1 MVGYTSSIMRLLQ
14 ASSLVLLPAALA
26 ADVLKTEGF
35 STCLEDAQIRVNRM
49 DIAYDKASN
58 QVTFDVSGTSERE
71 QEVIATLVVSAYGR
85 ELYQREFDPCDEASK
100 VDQLCPGK
108 CSRRRLHVD
117 LILTAFTLVPAGS
130 FSAKGSQSIPSSFT
144 DRIPSIAFSVPDLE
158 GEGKLELKAKE
169 GGQNL
174 ACIESSVGN
183 GKSVDVPA
191 VSYIAAGIAVAALGL
206 SALGALS
213 ASGQPGA
220 STPSPSFTEVMFWF
234 QGMAMNGMH
243 SVDYPPI
250 YRRFAKNF
258 GFSTGLIP
266 WGSMQTS
273 IDNFRKSTGG
283 NLTEDSYEYLRNATL
298 VYSDGSTANT
308 TNDLARR
315 GWELVIRQIETT
327 VNGTDDSSNS
337 TSNTPK
343 FVSGIQGYIEQYSVP
358 EANTFM
364 TVLLVFAIV
373 IAAVAV
379 GILLFK
385 VILEAWSLFGKFPKS
400 LTTFRKEYWRIM
412 AQTITNLIFLLY
424 GVWTLYSIFQFTH
437 GDSWA
442 AKLLAGVTLGVFTAI
457 LGYWT
462 FRIWQVA
469 RRFKKTEGD
478 ASSLYENKETWKKYK
493 IFYENY
499 KRGYWWLFIP
509 VIVYMF
515 AKGCVLASA
524 DGHGLVQTAGQLFI
538 EVVMLALL
546 LWSRPYDR
554 KSGNWIN
561 IVIQIVRVLSVV
573 CILVFVTELGIAQT
587 TKTITGVILIAV
599 QSTLTV
605 ILAILIAVNAI
616 ITCVKEN
623 PHRRRRKEA
632 EKFRGLEDLTPLDG
646 RTSILMQPTGYK
658 PQGQKRMSNSLG
670 PSVYEPYRE
679 QGLVYQNSNSNLLK
693 GAAPIVRERT
703 RDSYGSYDSRSPPP
717 VGRQPTLP
725 TVDLN
730 GRRYS
735 AIAR

>member
-1 MVGYTSSIMRLLQ
+1 
-14 ASSLVLLPAALA
+14 
-26 ADVLKTEGF
+26 
-35 STCLEDAQIRVNRM
+35 
-49 DIAYDKASN
+49 
-58 QVTFDVSGTSERE
+58 
-71 QEVIATLVVSAYGR
+71 
-85 ELYQREFDPCDEASK
+85 
-100 VDQLCPGK
+100 
-108 CSRRRLHVD
+108 
-117 LILTAFTLVPAGS
+117 VPAGS
-130 FSAKGSQSIPSSFT
+130 FSAKGDQSIPSSFS
-144 DRIPSIAFSVPDLE
+144 DKVPSIAFSVPDLE
-158 GEGKLELKAKE
+158 GQGKLQLKAKD
-169 GGQNL
+169 GGENL

-191 VSYIAAGIAVAALGL
+191 VSYVAAGIAVAALGL

-250 YRRFAKNF
+250 YRKFAKNF
-258 GFSTGLIP
+258 GFSTGLIS
-266 WGSMQTS
+266 WGSMQSS

-283 NLTEDSYEYLRNATL
+283 NLTEDSYAYLQNATL
-298 VYSDGSTANT
+298 VYTDGSSANT
-308 TNDLARR
+308 TKNLARR
-315 GWELVIRQIETT
+315 GLELLVRQVSTS
-327 VNGTDDSSNS
+327 VNGTDNSKNS
-337 TSNTPK
+337 TSSGSTPH
-343 FVSGIQGYIEQYSVP
+343 FVKGIQSYVEQYTVP
-358 EANTFM
+358 AANTFM

-385 VILEAWSLFGKFPKS
+385 VILEAWALFGKLPKT

-412 AQTITNLIFLLY
+412 AQTITNLILLLY
-424 GVWTLYSIFQFTH
+424 GIWTLYSIFQFTH

-442 AKLLAGVTLGVFTAI
+442 AKTLAGVTLGVFTAI
-457 LGYWT
+457 LGFWT

-469 RRFKKTEGD
+469 RRFKKLEGD
-478 ASSLYENKETWKKYK
+478 SGALYENKETWKKYK

-509 VIVYMF
+509 TIIYMF

-524 DGHGLVQTAGQLFI
+524 DGHGLVQTAGQLVI
-538 EVVMLALL
+538 EAVMLALL

-561 IVIQIVRVLSVV
+561 IVIQVVRVLSVV
-573 CILVFVTELGIAQT
+573 CILVFATELGIAKS
-587 TKTITGVILIAV
+587 TKTVTGVVLIAV
-599 QSTLTV
+599 QSTLTA

-616 ITCVKEN
+616 ITCVREN

-632 EKFRGLEDLTPLDG
+632 EKLRDLDDLTPLDG

-658 PQGQKRMSNSLG
+658 GPTQKRMSQQVG
-670 PSVYEPYRE
+670 PGAYEPYRE
-679 QGLVYQNSNSNLLK
+679 HGFPREVSNENLVR
-693 GAAPIVRERT
+693 GAAPMGLEHSRT
-703 RDSYGSYDSRSPPP
+703 RSFGSNGSPPP
-717 VGRQPTLP
+717 PSMGRQPTLP
-725 TVDLN
+725 TLDLN

-735 AIAR
+735 AIGR

>member
-1 MVGYTSSIMRLLQ
+1 
-14 ASSLVLLPAALA
+14 
-26 ADVLKTEGF
+26 
-35 STCLEDAQIRVNRM
+35 
-49 DIAYDKASN
+49 
-58 QVTFDVSGTSERE
+58 
-71 QEVIATLVVSAYGR
+71 
-85 ELYQREFDPCDEASK
+85 
-100 VDQLCPGK
+100 
-108 CSRRRLHVD
+108 
-117 LILTAFTLVPAGS
+117 
-130 FSAKGSQSIPSSFT
+130 
-144 DRIPSIAFSVPDLE
+144 
-158 GEGKLELKAKE
+158 LELKAKD

-183 GKSVDVPA
+183 GKSVDVAA
-191 VSYIAAGIAVAALGL
+191 VSYIAAGIAAAALGL

-243 SVDYPPI
+243 SVEYPPI
-250 YRRFAKNF
+250 YRKFAKNF

-298 VYSDGSTANT
+298 IYSDGSTANT
-308 TNDLARR
+308 SSDLAKR
-315 GWELVIRQIETT
+315 GWELVVRQIETS
-327 VNGTDDSSNS
+327 VNGTDDSGNS
-337 TSNTPK
+337 TSGSTPK
-343 FVSGIQGYIEQYSVP
+343 FVSGIQAYVEQYSVP

-385 VILEAWSLFGKFPKS
+385 VILEAWALFGKFPRK
-400 LTTFRKEYWRIM
+400 LTTFRKEYWRVM

-424 GVWTLYSIFQFTH
+424 GVWTLYSVFQFTH

-442 AKLLAGVTLGVFTAI
+442 AKLLAGLTLAVFTAI
-457 LGYWT
+457 LAFWT

-469 RRFKKTEGD
+469 RRFKKMEGD
-478 ASSLYENKETWKKYK
+478 AGALYENKETWKKYK

-509 VIVYMF
+509 VIIYMF

-524 DGHGLVQTAGQLFI
+524 DGHGLVQTAGQLII
-538 EVVMLALL
+538 EAVMLALL
-546 LWSRPYDR
+546 LWSRPFDR

-573 CILVFVTELGIAQT
+573 CILLFATELGIAKP
-587 TKTITGVILIAV
+587 TKTVTGVILIAV
-599 QSTLTV
+599 QSALTA

-616 ITCVKEN
+616 ITCVREN

-632 EKFRGLEDLTPLDG
+632 EKNRGLDADHDLAPLDG

-658 PQGQKRMSNSLG
+658 SRGQKRMSSPLG
-670 PSVYEPYRE
+670 PAGYEPYRE
-679 QGLVYQNSNSNLLK
+679 QHLQQDSSVNLIG
-693 GAAPIVRERT
+693 GAAPIARERS
-703 RDSYGSYDSRSPPP
+703 RESYSDYDGRSPPLT
-717 VGRQPTLP
+717 GRQPTLP
-725 TVDLN
+725 QMDRD

-735 AIAR
+735 AVGR

>member
-1 MVGYTSSIMRLLQ
+1 VLVKLGVGDLLTTY
-14 ASSLVLLPAALA
+14 V
-26 ADVLKTEGF
+26 
-35 STCLEDAQIRVNRM
+35 
-49 DIAYDKASN
+49 
-58 QVTFDVSGTSERE
+58 
-71 QEVIATLVVSAYGR
+71 
-85 ELYQREFDPCDEASK
+85 
-100 VDQLCPGK
+100 
-108 CSRRRLHVD
+108 
-117 LILTAFTLVPAGS
+117 LVPAGS
-130 FSAKGSQSIPSSFT
+130 FSAKGSQSIPGNFA
-144 DRIPSIAFSVPDLE
+144 DKIPSIAFSVPDLE
-158 GEGKLELKAKE
+158 GEGKLELNAKE

-191 VSYIAAGIAVAALGL
+191 ISYIAAGIAAAALGL

-258 GFSTGLIP
+258 GFSTGLVP
-266 WGSMQTS
+266 WGSMQAS
-273 IDNFRKSTGG
+273 IDSFRKSTGG

-308 TNDLARR
+308 TSDIAKR
-315 GWELVIRQIETT
+315 GWELVVRQVETT

-337 TSNTPK
+337 TSSGNTPK
-343 FVSGIQGYIEQYSVP
+343 FVSGIQGYVEQYSVP

-385 VILEAWSLFGKFPKS
+385 VILEAWSLFGKLPKNLS
-400 LTTFRKEYWRIM
+400 TFRKEYWRIM

-442 AKLLAGVTLGVFTAI
+442 AKILAGVTLAVFTAI
-457 LGYWT
+457 LWFWT

-469 RRFKKTEGD
+469 SRFKKIEGD
-478 ASSLYENKETWKKYK
+478 SGALYENKETWKKYK

-509 VIVYMF
+509 VIIYMF

-524 DGHGLVQTAGQLFI
+524 DGHGLVQTAGQLII
-538 EVVMLALL
+538 EAAMLALL
-546 LWSRPYDR
+546 LWSRPFDR

-561 IVIQIVRVLSVV
+561 IVIQVVRVLSVV
-573 CILVFVTELGIAQT
+573 CILVFATELGIAKP
-587 TKTITGVILIAV
+587 TKTITGVVLIAV
-599 QSTLTV
+599 QSALTV
-605 ILAILIAVNAI
+605 ILAVLIAVNAI
-616 ITCVKEN
+616 ITCVREN

-632 EKFRGLEDLTPLDG
+632 EKLREHDDLTPLDG
-646 RTSILMQPTGYK
+646 RTSILMQSTGYK
-658 PQGQKRMSNSLG
+658 GQPQKRMSHAIE
-670 PSVYEPYRE
+670 PTAYEPYRE
-679 QGLVYQNSNSNLLK
+679 HRYSQQTSNDNLVK
-693 GAAPIVRERT
+693 GAAPMA
-703 RDSYGSYDSRSPPP
+703 RDYSRNPSYDSHTSPPP
-717 VGRQPTLP
+717 PLTGRQPTLP
-725 TVDLN
+725 SVDLN

-735 AIAR
+735 AIGR

>member
-1 MVGYTSSIMRLLQ
+1 V
-14 ASSLVLLPAALA
+14 ASTWKVHVLLTIYFP
-26 ADVLKTEGF
+26 V
-35 STCLEDAQIRVNRM
+35 R
-49 DIAYDKASN
+49 
-58 QVTFDVSGTSERE
+58 SGT
-71 QEVIATLVVSAYGR
+71 
-85 ELYQREFDPCDEASK
+85 
-100 VDQLCPGK
+100 
-108 CSRRRLHVD
+108 
-117 LILTAFTLVPAGS
+117 
-130 FSAKGSQSIPSSFT
+130 FSAKGSQSIPNTFA
-144 DRIPSIAFSVPDLE
+144 DQIPSIAFSVPDLE
-158 GEGKLELKAKE
+158 GEGKLELKSKD
-169 GGQNL
+169 GQDL

-191 VSYIAAGIAVAALGL
+191 VSYIAAGIAAAALGL

-234 QGMAMNGMH
+234 QGLAMNGMH

-250 YRRFAKNF
+250 YRKFAKNF

-266 WGSMQTS
+266 WSSVQTS

-283 NLTEDSYEYLRNATL
+283 NVTEASNAYLKNASL

-308 TNDLARR
+308 TGDIARR
-315 GWELVIRQIETT
+315 GWELVIRQVETS

-337 TSNTPK
+337 TSSPSTPH
-343 FVSGIQGYIEQYSVP
+343 FVKGIQAYVEQYTVP

-373 IAAVAV
+373 IASVAV

-385 VILEAWSLFGKFPKS
+385 VILEAWALFGRFPQK
-400 LTTFRKEYWRIM
+400 LATFRKEYWRIM

-442 AKLLAGVTLGVFTAI
+442 AKTLAGLTLALFTAI
-457 LGYWT
+457 LGFWT

-469 RRFKKTEGD
+469 RKLKKMEGD
-478 ASSLYENKETWKKYK
+478 SGALYENKEMWKKYK

-524 DGHGLVQTAGQLFI
+524 DGHGLAQTAGQLVI
-538 EVVMLALL
+538 EAVMLVLL

-554 KSGNWIN
+554 RSGNWIN
-561 IVIQIVRVLSVV
+561 IVIQVVRVLSVV
-573 CILVFVTELGIAQT
+573 CILAFATELGIAKS
-587 TKTITGVILIAV
+587 TKTVTGVILIAV
-599 QSTLTV
+599 QSTLTFV
-605 ILAILIAVNAI
+605 LAILIAINAI

-632 EKFRGLEDLTPLDG
+632 EKLRDLDDLTPLDG

-658 PQGQKRMSNSLG
+658 TPSQTRTSRALG
-670 PSVYEPYRE
+670 PGAYEPFRE
-679 QGLVYQNSNSNLLK
+679 RGLPSEDSNDSLVRS
-693 GAAPIVRERT
+693 AAPMGREHR
-703 RDSYGSYDSRSPPP
+703 RNGSYGGHGNPSPAPFN
-717 VGRQPTLP
+717 RQPTLP
-725 TVDLN
+725 TVDLD
-730 GRRYS
+730 GRRYP
-735 AIAR
+735 AYGR